1 MQYFVL
7 GSSSA
12 ITWPNFILHLRYI
25 YSRYDGR
32 VILADLCT
40 LQPSPVTVLEL
51 LCSFMGFLH
60 LRYLCVCVWWS
71 TTTSVNQC
79 ISKWYILWWR
89 CAVLHVSQRY
99 TKTVVSYCCNALLG
113 LCTVRMYWGFC
124 LVIITLFYFAKM
136 TLCYT
141 IVYIVYMYIR
151 DIMFYC
157 RSTWLHWVL
166 DDE

>member
-32 VILADLCT
+32 VILADPCT

-79 ISKWYILWWR
+79 ISSVFQVVHSVRKMFCVACFTEVHQDCGLIL
-89 CAVLHVSQRY
+89 L
-99 TKTVVSYCCNALLG
+99 
-113 LCTVRMYWGFC
+113 
-124 LVIITLFYFAKM
+124 
-136 TLCYT
+136 
-141 IVYIVYMYIR
+141 
-151 DIMFYC
+151 
-157 RSTWLHWVL
+157 
-166 DDE
+166 